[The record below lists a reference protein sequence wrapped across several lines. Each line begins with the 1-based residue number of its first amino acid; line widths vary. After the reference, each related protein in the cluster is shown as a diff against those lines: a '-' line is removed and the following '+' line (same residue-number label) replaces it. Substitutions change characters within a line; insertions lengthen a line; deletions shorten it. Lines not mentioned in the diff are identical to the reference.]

1 MAIEDR
7 GREIQC
13 DRHPAKSIEDVSY
26 VGQPRLD
33 GGYRDEG
40 RSRFH
45 EGYLFV
51 PVRIP
56 ALQMTE
62 RKRRLI
68 DIGESN
74 ARRIHL

>member
-7 GREIQC
+7 GQEIQC
-13 DRHPAKSIEDVSY
+13 DRHPARSIEVVSY

-33 GGYRDEG
+33 GVHRDEG

-45 EGYLFV
+45 EGCLFV

-62 RKRRLI
+62 CKRRLV
-68 DIGESN
+68 DIGEPN
-74 ARRIHL
+74 ALRIHL